1 MSSLSSRA
9 KDTPLAVGVTIFA
22 AAMLILAGFSQLLL
36 GIAALVNDT
45 FLVRVEGYIFSFD
58 ATVWGGIQLIL
69 GLAFVV
75 LGWFIFRA
83 ATWAIGIGIGLAIL
97 NALMNFIWLPY
108 SPVQAVLLIA
118 LDLLVVWALAT
129 INRS

>member
-108 SPVQAVLLIA
+108 SPIQAVLLIA